1 MDEEKINSLKDGKSY
16 GRMIEKDKKDVK
28 INQIEE
34 FTVKVS
40 YLDTGLSLENLVFEY
55 VKEKLFTNLPSNMI
69 KNDRIYK
76 YINKKSGIAIKA

>member
-55 VKEKLFTNLPSNMI
+55 VKEKLFTNLPQNMI

>member
-55 VKEKLFTNLPSNMI
+55 VKEKLFTNLT
-69 KNDRIYK
+69 
-76 YINKKSGIAIKA
+76 

>member
-55 VKEKLFTNLPSNMI
+55 VKEKLFTNLP
-69 KNDRIYK
+69 
-76 YINKKSGIAIKA
+76 